1 MVEVNCGKKMN
12 VAVIGAG
19 GAGLVTLCEFLELGH
34 KVTVYESE
42 SAIGGTWNYESSTRT
57 SMYKSLRT
65 NIPREIMALERFKLR
80 PKDDPEN
87 GSFTGDARQFP
98 CQEEI

>member
-1 MVEVNCGKKMN
+1 MN

-19 GAGLVTLCEFLELGH
+19 VAGLVTLSELIEQGH
-34 KVTVYESE
+34 TVTVFESE
-42 SAIGGTWNYESSTRT
+42 SALGGTWNYESSTRT
-57 SMYKSLRT
+57 SIYKNLRT
-65 NIPREIMALERFKLR
+65 NIPREIMAFEKFKSR

-98 CQEEI
+98 G